1 MHNLYSLFSIT
12 LPTLKIFVFLI
23 IAILVDVRRH
33 LIVVFICI
41 SLISDIEHFS
51 HTYWPSVLFGKIS
64 IQILYSFFYGVFVSF
79 LLNCIFFLLILD
91 INSLSDI
98 WFVNIF
104 VLFQILPLDFVHYFI
119 CCEKL
124 FYLCSLIYFC
134 FVAFAFGVKSKKLL
148 PKLILKNSLIVF
160 SYIYLFIFIGW

>member
-1 MHNLYSLFSIT
+1 MWGG
-12 LPTLKIFVFLI
+12 
-23 IAILVDVRRH
+23 
-33 LIVVFICI
+33 I
-41 SLISDIEHFS
+41 SLWFLFAFPWLVILSTFHI
-51 HTYWPSVLFGKIS
+51 HTDHLSYLEKYLFRS
-64 IQILYSFFYGVFVSF
+64 STHFFYGVFVSF

-104 VLFQILPLDFVHYFI
+104 FLFQILPLDFVHYFI
-119 CCEKL
+119 CCETL
-124 FYLCSLIYFC
+124 FHLCSLIYFC

-160 SYIYLFIFIGW
+160 SYF